1 MNQPTFERISRLPVV
16 QYYEEAFRKATGV
29 PLAVVAP
36 EEPAQRCAM
45 GRSENPFCTL
55 SAGTAV
61 GCAACTEVQARARRA
76 ASRQAGPTQVNCY
89 AGLTE
94 VAVPVVVRGR
104 HVATLM
110 SGQVLRRE
118 PTQRDFE
125 LVLKLIGAG
134 QDGAWETRLRKAYFD
149 TPVVNAERFEAI
161 IQLLSVFA
169 QYLADFIDEHAI
181 AFSSD
186 DPPAVTKA
194 KRFVHAHIDEPIV
207 LAQVVEHVRVSRFY
221 FCKLFKRATGMTLTE
236 YVTRVRLEKAKTLL
250 GDPALRIS
258 EVVFASGFG
267 SIPRFNSVFKRH
279 LGMAPTAYR
288 LSLRSQMQA

>member
-1 MNQPTFERISRLPVV
+1 MNPPTFEQIARFPVIR
-16 QYYEEAFRKATGV
+16 YYEDAFRKATGV

-36 EEPAQRCAM
+36 GESSQRRTM
-45 GRSENPFCTL
+45 GRSENPFCAL

-61 GCAACTEVQARARRA
+61 GCSACVEAQGRAQRSV
-76 ASRQAGPTQVNCY
+76 SRQARPMQVNCY

-94 VAVPVVVRGR
+94 VAVPVVVRGT
-104 HVATLM
+104 HLATLI

-118 PTQRDFE
+118 PTQRDFDM
-125 LVLKLIGAG
+125 VLKLIGQG
-134 QDGAWETRLRKAYFD
+134 QDRAWEVRLRKAYFE

-161 IQLLSVFA
+161 IQLLGVFSK
-169 QYLADFIDEHAI
+169 YLADYIDQHAI

-186 DPPAVTKA
+186 EPPVVSSA
-194 KRFVHAHIDEPIV
+194 KRFVQDHVDEPIA
-207 LAQVVEHVRVSRFY
+207 LAQVIEHVGVSRFH

-236 YVTRVRLEKAKTLL
+236 YVTRVRLEKAKALL

-288 LSLRSQMQA
+288 MSLRSPQLS